1 MIKRAGIDISK
12 HQGKNIDWA
21 KLKTS
26 DKEFVIIKTGYSWYL
41 GGMNIDSQFLD
52 NAAGATKYGIPWGA
66 YIWAY
71 DKTPAAA
78 RISANCLAHLL
89 DADKLDYP
97 VYYDFEDEQ
106 YLKFDR
112 VTSADI
118 IKAFLDTIQDRGYY
132 AGLYTYTNFAKG
144 YIDMARLTAYDLWIA
159 DYTGKVGWTG
169 PYGMWQHSAKGR
181 LEAVGGGKV
190 DVDFNIAYKDYPSII
205 RGAGLNGYGERP
217 SGVENCADLRE
228 KVETLER
235 EKAVL
240 ETKNAALAAK
250 IIAAKAAL
258 G

>member
-1 MIKRAGIDISK
+1 MVERAGIDISK
-12 HQGKNIDWA
+12 HQGKNIDCA
-21 KLKTS
+21 KLKPS
-26 DKEFVIIKTGYSWYL
+26 DKEFVIIKTGYSWYQ

-78 RISANCLAHLL
+78 RISANCLADLL
-89 DADKLDYP
+89 DAYKLDYP

-112 VTSADI
+112 VASANI
-118 IKAFLDTIQDRGYY
+118 IKAFLDTLQDRGYY

-181 LEAVGGGKV
+181 LEAISGGKV
-190 DVDFNIAYKDYPSII
+190 DVDLNIAYKDYPAII
-205 RGAGLNGYGERP
+205 RGAGLNGYGDRP
-217 SGVENCADLRE
+217 SGTKDCAALRRE
-228 KVETLER
+228 VETLEK
-235 EKAVL
+235 EK
-240 ETKNAALAAK
+240 AALAAK